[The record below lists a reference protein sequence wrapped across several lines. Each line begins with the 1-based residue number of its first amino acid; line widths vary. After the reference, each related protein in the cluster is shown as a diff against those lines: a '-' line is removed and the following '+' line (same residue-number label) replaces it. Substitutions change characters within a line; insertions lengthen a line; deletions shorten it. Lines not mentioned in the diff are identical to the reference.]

1 MAPEGLVDALIE
13 RPRASVP
20 ARLTGSPLR
29 WGRDLGIVGAATG
42 FSVPLA
48 GLGVA
53 PDTFGWT
60 AAGIGLVA
68 GLLLGLEMPEFLESA
83 RRRVPLAAIG
93 FRCVLAGAGIG
104 AGVGIVAAHATGHLI
119 LVPFVV
125 AGLAG
130 ALQLGWLWLPYT
142 VLTVLERRT
151 WPVVALACAAAP
163 AIGWLS
169 AALCRLALHVLFS
182 G

>member
-1 MAPEGLVDALIE
+1 MDAVA
-13 RPRASVP
+13 RQRASGLP

-29 WGRDLGIVGAATG
+29 WGRDLGVVGAATG
-42 FSVPLA
+42 LSLAPL
-48 GLGVA
+48 
-53 PDTFGWT
+53 DTFGWT
-60 AAGIGLVA
+60 AAVVGLVA

-83 RRRVPLAAIG
+83 RRRIPLSAIG

-104 AGVGIVAAHATGHLI
+104 AGAGIVAAHAAGHLI

-142 VLTVLERRT
+142 ILTVLERQT
-151 WPVVALACAAAP
+151 WPLVLMACAAAP
-163 AIGWLS
+163 VVGWFS
-169 AALCRLALHVLFS
+169 ALLCQLGLLLLF
-182 G
+182 